1 MKRRLF
7 LQGLSLAPPLI
18 LSACQ
23 PGENVMDIIVKG
35 QFTNIDGSP
44 FIQNSTPNSKLDLL
58 ISFDPHSNDDYAKT
72 HELILDNNGNYS
84 ITLYHVHF
92 SANKNVSYSMAFSL
106 RTQLDGKI
114 WRAYYE
120 KRLIGSHGYIPVSST
135 IILNFKA
142 VN

>member
-7 LQGLSLAPPLI
+7 LQGLSLAPPLT
-18 LSACQ
+18 LFACE

-44 FIQNSTPNSKLDLL
+44 FVQNSTPNSKLDLL
-58 ISFDPHSNDDYAKT
+58 ISFDPHSNDDYVKN

-92 SANKNVSYSMAFSL
+92 STNKNVSYSMQFSL
-106 RTQLDGKI
+106 MTQFGGKI

-120 KRLIGSHGYIPVSST
+120 KRILGSNGSIPVSST

>member
-18 LSACQ
+18 LFACE

-44 FIQNSTPNSKLDLL
+44 FIQNSTPNSKLDLY
-58 ISFDPHSNDDYAKT
+58 ISFDPHSNDDYVKN

-92 SANKNVSYSMAFSL
+92 SANKNVSYRMGFTL
-106 RTQLDGKI
+106 RPQFEGKE
-114 WRAYYE
+114 WSAYYE
-120 KRLIGSHGYIPVSST
+120 GSKLINRNTVPVSST